1 MTKVAGTI
9 VISNSKSTTFLV
21 TGEAPYHFLSIE
33 SEKEHATV
41 LATMLE
47 YLKNSV
53 GVDTDCLRLEELSMV
68 KGDNKQTLFVFSI
81 HDHEGSVVTA
91 CQRIKGLKFV
101 EVDQLQHLFQTI
113 EMDTAPFF
121 D

>member
-9 VISNSKSTTFLV
+9 VISNSKKTTFLV
-21 TGEAPYHFLSIE
+21 AGAEPYHFLSID
-33 SEKEHATV
+33 SEKENGTV

-47 YLKNSV
+47 YLKDSIGIN
-53 GVDTDCLRLEELSMV
+53 TDCLRLEELSMV
-68 KGDNKQTLFVFSI
+68 KGDKKQTLFVFSI
-81 HDHEGSVVTA
+81 HDHENGVIAA
-91 CQRIKGLKFV
+91 CQQVKELKFV
-101 EVDQLQHLFQTI
+101 EVDQLQDLFKTI